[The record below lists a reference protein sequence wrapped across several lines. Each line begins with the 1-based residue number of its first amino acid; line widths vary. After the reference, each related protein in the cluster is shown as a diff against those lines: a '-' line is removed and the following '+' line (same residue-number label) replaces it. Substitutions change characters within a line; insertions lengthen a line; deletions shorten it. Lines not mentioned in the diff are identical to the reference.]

1 MSNLTNWLKFFMRLF
16 CNELDGCRGLT
27 GLRALKL
34 LKKTANAGYV
44 YVKTRGTV
52 VTAL

>member
-1 MSNLTNWLKFFMRLF
+1 MRLF
-16 CNELDGCRGLT
+16 CNYHELDGCRGLT

-44 YVKTRGTV
+44 YDKTRTV
-52 VTAL
+52 VRL